1 MPSTHRFLMSM
12 APLKAFLGMDWM
24 KFSLKSLK
32 KKKDNRKQ
40 RPHIS
45 IKKKKKHI
53 LTVSHKKKKR
63 LYHCAFAFQPVDVTL
78 HLHPLPPFTTIDGA
92 ELKAEGKY
100 FPPPLRLPEAR
111 GALLAR
117 RDLQMASEWLLN
129 SGCIFTG
136 AIICPLRFIRSD
148 GRNLHRV
155 GKEHKQCCSLT
166 DNGENISF

>member
-1 MPSTHRFLMSM
+1 MST

-24 KFSLKSLK
+24 KFSLKSL

-53 LTVSHKKKKR
+53 LTVSHKKKKKTVSLCFR
-63 LYHCAFAFQPVDVTL
+63 FPTSRRHAPST
-78 HLHPLPPFTTIDGA
+78 PTPPFTTIDGA

-100 FPPPLRLPEAR
+100 FLPPLRLPEAR

-117 RDLQMASEWLLN
+117 RDLQMATEWLLN

-155 GKEHKQCCSLT
+155 GKEHKWCCSLT
-166 DNGENISF
+166 DNGATARRKY